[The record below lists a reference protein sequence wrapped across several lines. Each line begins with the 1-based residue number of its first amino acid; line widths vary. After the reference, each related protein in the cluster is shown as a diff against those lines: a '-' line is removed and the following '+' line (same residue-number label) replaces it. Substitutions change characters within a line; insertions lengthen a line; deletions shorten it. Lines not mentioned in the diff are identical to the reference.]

1 MPARE
6 RQTFP
11 LVPRRRRVVGL
22 PFGDLPS
29 RRRGAGGDVIG
40 TRPYEAGDPV
50 STIDWFATARLSA
63 AYGHDEFVVRDRS
76 ADEAPRVV
84 LVSDRR
90 PAMGLFPPSLPWL
103 EKPRAVVEAATSIAA
118 SAAAARSDVASLDL
132 AGDAGPYWLP
142 PGRRDR
148 VWLVAER
155 LGDETPFDAPED
167 NVEQALTFLAGM
179 RSDLP
184 PGTFVFV
191 LSDFLVSP
199 PDAGWVE
206 AVAHGWDVV
215 PVVIR
220 DPVWEQSFP
229 PVGGVGVP
237 IMDPRSG
244 RVSLVRL
251 TRREAARRRDV
262 NEERQRSLLA
272 EHAALGLDPVV
283 LGTSDPDAIDR
294 AFVAW
299 AELRKQRRWAR

>member
-1 MPARE
+1 VPARE

-63 AYGHDEFVVRDRS
+63 AVGRDEFVVRDRS

-90 PAMGLFPPSLPWL
+90 PAMGVFPPSLPWL
-103 EKPRAVVEAATSIAA
+103 EKPRAVVEAATSIAT

-167 NVEQALTFLAGM
+167 NVEQALTFLAGV

-199 PDAGWVE
+199 ADAGWVE

-229 PVGGVGVP
+229 QVGGVGVP

-244 RVSLVRL
+244 HVSLVRL
-251 TRREAARRRDV
+251 TRREAARRRDA
-262 NEERQRSLLA
+262 NEERQRRLLA

-283 LGTSDPDAIDR
+283 LGTSEPDAIDR

>member
-1 MPARE
+1 VPVRE

-40 TRPYEAGDPV
+40 TRPYEIGDPV
-50 STIDWFATARLSA
+50 SAIDWFATARLSA
-63 AYGHDEFVVRDRS
+63 ASGQDDFVVRDRS

-84 LVSDRR
+84 LLADRR
-90 PAMGLFPPSLPWL
+90 PAMGVFPPSLPWL
-103 EKPRAVVEAATSIAA
+103 EKPRAVLEAATAIAA
-118 SAAAARSDVASLDL
+118 SAAAARSDVAALDL
-132 AGDAGPYWLP
+132 AGGDAPYWLP

-148 VWLVAER
+148 VWLVADR
-155 LGDETPFDAPED
+155 LGEDTPFDAPDD
-167 NVEQALTFLAGM
+167 NLRQAFALLAGM

-199 PDAGWVE
+199 PAVSWVE
-206 AVAHGWDVV
+206 ALAHGWDVV
-215 PVVIR
+215 PVVVR

-237 IMDPRSG
+237 VMDPGSG

-251 TRREAARRRDV
+251 TARAAARRRAA
-262 NEERQRSLLA
+262 NEERQRLLLA
-272 EHAALGLDPVV
+272 ELAALGLDPVV
-283 LGTSDPDAIDR
+283 LATSEPDAIDR
-294 AFVAW
+294 EFIAW

>member
-1 MPARE
+1 VPVRE

-40 TRPYEAGDPV
+40 TRPYEIGDPV
-50 STIDWFATARLSA
+50 SAIDWFATARLSA
-63 AYGHDEFVVRDRS
+63 ASGQDDFVVRDRS

-84 LVSDRR
+84 LLADRR
-90 PAMGLFPPSLPWL
+90 PAMGVFPPSLPWL
-103 EKPRAVVEAATSIAA
+103 EKPRAVLEVATAIAA
-118 SAAAARSDVASLDL
+118 SAAAARSDVAALDL
-132 AGDAGPYWLP
+132 AGGDAPYWLP

-148 VWLVAER
+148 VWLVADR
-155 LGDETPFDAPED
+155 LGEDTPFDAPDD
-167 NVEQALTFLAGM
+167 NLRQAFALLAGM

-199 PDAGWVE
+199 PDVVWVE
-206 AVAHGWDVV
+206 AVAHEWDVV

-229 PVGGVGVP
+229 PVGGVAVP
-237 IMDPRSG
+237 VMEPRSG

-251 TRREAARRRDV
+251 TRREAARRRDA
-262 NEERQRSLLA
+262 NEERQRRLLSDL
-272 EHAALGLDPVV
+272 AALGLDPVV
-283 LGTSDPDAIDR
+283 LGTSDPELIDR
-294 AFVAW
+294 AFIAW
-299 AELRKQRRWAR
+299 AEQRKQRRWAR